1 MQESKLVD
9 IGRIL
14 VGVRLNQALN
24 ILNDAV
30 HVGRH

>member
-14 VGVRLNQALN
+14 VRVGLNQALN
-24 ILNDAV
+24 ILGDAV
-30 HVGRH
+30 HVG